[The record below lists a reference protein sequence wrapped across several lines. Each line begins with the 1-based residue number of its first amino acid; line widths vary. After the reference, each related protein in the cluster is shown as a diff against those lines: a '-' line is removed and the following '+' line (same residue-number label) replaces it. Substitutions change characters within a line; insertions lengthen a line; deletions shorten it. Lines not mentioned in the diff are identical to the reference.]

1 MLIGFNGVC
10 IDKNLYNGRV
20 QASGLLV
27 NLLEGSSER
36 QAVFLHLQFF
46 DAQLH
51 ARVLSL
57 LRLRSNQLSASV
69 KLLTEKA
76 PLSASVARTASEK
89 RAFQA
94 LEKYKE
100 QLALVDSYAECI
112 NSIERQTTILEL
124 LTKVCSSGFLYILY
138 YC

>member
-1 MLIGFNGVC
+1 M
-10 IDKNLYNGRV
+10 
-20 QASGLLV
+20 
-27 NLLEGSSER
+27 NLLEGSAER
-36 QAVFLHLQFF
+36 QAVFAHLQFF

-57 LRLRSNQLSASV
+57 LRLRSNQLLSAV
-69 KLLTEKA
+69 KTLSERA

-94 LEKYKE
+94 LERSKE

-112 NSIERQTTILEL
+112 GNSIERQTTIVEL
-124 LTKVCSSGFLYILY
+124 LTKVRLIILNY
-138 YC
+138 DF